1 MCVCVCVCVCVFS
14 GEDLELISC
23 VAVTVFPK
31 KARSR
36 SVPNRCLS
44 IRLIYLIFGCGHVLN
59 QSEGNVCLPEV
70 IILQ

>member
-1 MCVCVCVCVCVFS
+1 MFL

-31 KARSR
+31 KARSH
-36 SVPNRCLS
+36 SVPNRRLS
-44 IRLIYLIFGCGHVLN
+44 IRLLYLIFGCGYVLN
-59 QSEGNVCLPEV
+59 QSEGNVCLSEV